1 MRDKEIITFTLDG
14 CMYCE
19 ELKRGLDNEGIKYKN
34 IDVSRNSKIGDMIED
49 TYKCTKY
56 PMVILHSSDR
66 SIVWLSETELLT
78 SINIRIYNNIN
89 QIIKELKNEFNSGTN

>member
-1 MRDKEIITFTLDG
+1 VRNWRI
-14 CMYCE
+14 
-19 ELKRGLDNEGIKYKN
+19 GLDNEGIKYRN
-34 IDVSRNSKIGDMIED
+34 IDVSRNSEIGDMIED

-89 QIIKELKNEFNSGTN
+89 QIITEIKNEFNS

>member
-1 MRDKEIITFTLDG
+1 MRDKEIIAFTIEG
-14 CMYCE
+14 CRYCE
-19 ELKRGLDNEGIKYKN
+19 ELEGKLDNEEIKYRN
-34 IDVSRNSKIGDMIED
+34 IDVRRNSEIGDMIED

-89 QIIKELKNEFNSGTN
+89 QIITEIKNEFNS